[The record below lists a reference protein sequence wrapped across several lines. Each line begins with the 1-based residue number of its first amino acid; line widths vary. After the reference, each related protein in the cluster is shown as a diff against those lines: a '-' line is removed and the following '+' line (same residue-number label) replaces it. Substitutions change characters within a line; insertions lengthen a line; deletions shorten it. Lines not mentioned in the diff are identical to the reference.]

1 MRRSLNP
8 TPQPLPLSSTLSF
21 CGLRPS
27 NPSSERFL
35 LSTGLFP
42 VLIVHIRTEPE
53 ADWSRHELPPVPAA
67 SEAPGAGVG
76 PAFSDD
82 VNTGKDLEEHPG
94 SALERE
100 LEGKV

>member
-1 MRRSLNP
+1 M
-8 TPQPLPLSSTLSF
+8 
-21 CGLRPS
+21 
-27 NPSSERFL
+27 FL
-35 LSTGLFP
+35 ARTRT
-42 VLIVHIRTEPE
+42 RTELTPH
-53 ADWSRHELPPVPAA
+53 RHELPPAPAPPA
-67 SEAPGAGVG
+67 EMGAGVG